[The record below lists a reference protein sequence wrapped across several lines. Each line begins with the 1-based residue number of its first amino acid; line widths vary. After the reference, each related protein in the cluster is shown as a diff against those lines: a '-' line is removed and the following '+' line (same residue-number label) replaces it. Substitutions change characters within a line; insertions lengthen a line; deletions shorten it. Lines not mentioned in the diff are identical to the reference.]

1 MGRWEQ
7 AWVPFY
13 LGIGRCMSSRD
24 GAWVGRVMGN
34 ASEDF
39 IIGEEGMGEVVR

>member
-1 MGRWEQ
+1 M
-7 AWVPFY
+7 P
-13 LGIGRCMSSRD
+13 SRD

-34 ASEDF
+34 ANEDF